1 MGFFK
6 KLFGTAA
13 VAGAA
18 VGGALYVKKRKDERD
33 SVVDEFE
40 DFDDEKAFDINKN
53 DDGQETKVTITINK
67 RKVKNMADS
76 AADKVINVTDRVKD
90 TITEKVGE
98 EKMDILKDKID
109 TAKDKISEVSDIAI
123 DKVNDAKDKVV
134 EKVGEENIE
143 AAKDKVK
150 DVASTA
156 KEKVEETIN
165 KVIKKDDEFE
175 DDFVDESAPETQEDV
190 SAEDIETEDD
200 VTIDEDDDD
209 EYLADELKDL

>member
-18 VGGALYVKKRKDERD
+18 VGSALYVKKRKDERD
-33 SVVDEFE
+33 SLVDEFE

-76 AADKVINVTDRVKD
+76 AADKVINVTDKVKD

-98 EKMDILKDKID
+98 
-109 TAKDKISEVSDIAI
+109 
-123 DKVNDAKDKVV
+123 
-134 EKVGEENIE
+134 
-143 AAKDKVK
+143 
-150 DVASTA
+150 
-156 KEKVEETIN
+156 
-165 KVIKKDDEFE
+165 KKW
-175 DDFVDESAPETQEDV
+175 
-190 SAEDIETEDD
+190 I
-200 VTIDEDDDD
+200 
-209 EYLADELKDL
+209 Y

>member
-18 VGGALYVKKRKDERD
+18 VGSALYVKKRKDERD

-40 DFDDEKAFDINKN
+40 DFDDEKAFDITKN

-67 RKVKNMADS
+67 RKVKNMADN
-76 AADKVINVTDRVKD
+76 AADKVINVTDKVKD
-90 TITEKVGE
+90 TVTEKVGE
-98 EKMDILKDKID
+98 ERMDMLKDKID

-156 KEKVEETIN
+156 KEKVEKTIN
-165 KVIKKDDEFE
+165 KVIKKDDGFE
-175 DDFVDESAPETQEDV
+175 NDFVDESTPETQEDV

-200 VTIDEDDDD
+200 VTIDEDDD

>member
-18 VGGALYVKKRKDERD
+18 VGSALYVKKRKDERD
-33 SVVDEFE
+33 SVVNEFE

-53 DDGQETKVTITINK
+53 DAGQETKVTITINK

-76 AADKVINVTDRVKD
+76 AADKVINVTDKVKD

-200 VTIDEDDDD
+200 VTIDEDDD